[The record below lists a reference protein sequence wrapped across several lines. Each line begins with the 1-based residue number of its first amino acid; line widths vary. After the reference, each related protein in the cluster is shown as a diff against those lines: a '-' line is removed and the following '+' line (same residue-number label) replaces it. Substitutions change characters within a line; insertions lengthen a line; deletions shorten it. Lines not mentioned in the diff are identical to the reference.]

1 MTHLARLAAALLA
14 AAVPA
19 SAIAQSPGFQPNV
32 FQVSVAAGDLN
43 LASRSG
49 QARLAG
55 RIDAAADQVCGYNGV
70 VALRTQLNAE
80 ACRAEFTKVA
90 RQQLG
95 GTGNSS
101 TMAAAGR

>member
-1 MTHLARLAAALLA
+1 MTYLARLAAALLA

-19 SAIAQSPGFQPNV
+19 SAIAQSPAFQPDA
-32 FQVSVAAGDLN
+32 FQISVAAGDLN
-43 LASRSG
+43 LASKSG

-55 RIDAAADQVCGYNGV
+55 RIDAAADRVCGYNGV
-70 VALRTQLNAE
+70 VALRTQLTAE

-95 GTGNSS
+95 ATGNSG
-101 TMAAAGR
+101 TLAAAGR